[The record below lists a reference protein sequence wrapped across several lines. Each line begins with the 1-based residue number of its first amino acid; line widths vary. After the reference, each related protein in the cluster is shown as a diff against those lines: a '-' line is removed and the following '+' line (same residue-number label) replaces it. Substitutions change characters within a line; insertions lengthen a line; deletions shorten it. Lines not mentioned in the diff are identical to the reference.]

1 MYNEIF
7 NEKHIIL
14 DSTAKTKE
22 EAFLE
27 LAKLA
32 ETLGYVSDPN
42 ELVKGFEAREK
53 ESSTGFE
60 DGFAIPHARIKAVK
74 KEAVLFIR
82 FKDSVDW
89 KAMDGKPTKVA
100 IALIIP
106 EAKSGDIH
114 LGILSEVARKL
125 MDENFKKAMKIETN
139 KTKIQAA
146 LLAGADQNSSEKVTK
161 PTGEKPLILAMTACA
176 TGVAHTFLAADKLNQ
191 TGPKLGYDIKVET
204 HGAEGVRNDFT
215 DAEIKRAE
223 VIIAATDIGLDMT
236 RFGGKK
242 VYICPVAK
250 AIKDPEGVIN
260 TALKEGKTEPVG
272 EFTTKGSNGSGQK
285 VGVMKHLMAGVS
297 YMVPIVILGGIFIA
311 ISLGLAKAIYGPN
324 YENFHGSS
332 KGMGWIPDAT
342 GGTAHWGE
350 LFYTDPL
357 TDPKN
362 FFYYLNILGGSAF
375 TLMIPVLGAFI
386 ANSIAGRS
394 AIAPAIVVS
403 FIGNNA
409 ANFYPLPGIEAVNT
423 PTGFVGAI
431 AAGLAV
437 GYTVKW
443 INTWNVPKGLKPV
456 MPIFF
461 IPIVVG
467 FVYGMIMMFVI
478 GSTVGWVM
486 GKFQEWISKTWGN
499 ISNASNVAIGLA
511 FGLLIG
517 AMAGFDMGGPVN
529 KVAFLASTGLI
540 GSKIYTPMGAMAV
553 AIPVAPMGMGI
564 ATWIFKPFYN
574 EEQRTMGSTAFFMG
588 CIGISEGAIPFA
600 VNDPKRVIPSNI
612 VGSAIAGGLAGAVG
626 IADLAGHGGPIV
638 GFLSAL
644 GRGNGDTGVYGWAG
658 AWQWTLLAFLFMAI
672 GALITA
678 FMYGFWQIADKR
690 RTGETI
696 SMKQFVLKTRSDK
709 VTADKKIKA
718 AKKAT
723 KKDANQK
730 QFSKRN

>member
-1 MYNEIF
+1 MYNNIF

-22 EAFLE
+22 EVFLE
-27 LAKLA
+27 LAQLA
-32 ETLGYVSDPN
+32 ENLGYVSDRN

-60 DGFAIPHARIKAVK
+60 DGFAIPHARINAVTNA
-74 KEAVLFIR
+74 AVLFIR
-82 FKDSVDW
+82 FKNDVDW
-89 KAMDGKPTKVA
+89 NAMDGKPTKVA

-106 EAKSGDIH
+106 EAKSGEIH

-125 MDENFKKAMKIETN
+125 MDEDFKKAMKVE
-139 KTKIQAA
+139 KDKAKILAA
-146 LLAGADQNSSEKVTK
+146 LLTGIGKEEVLTK
-161 PTGEKPLILAMTACA
+161 TTPTGQKPLLLAMTACA

-191 TGPKLGYDIKVET
+191 TAPKMGYDIKVET

-215 DAEIKRAE
+215 EGEIKEAE
-223 VIIAATDIGLDMT
+223 VIIAATDIGLDME
-236 RFGGKK
+236 RFSGKK
-242 VYICPVAK
+242 VYNCPVAK

-260 TALKEGKTEPVG
+260 AALKEGKVQPTG
-272 EFTTKGSNGSGQK
+272 EFITKGANGSNQK
-285 VGVMKHLMAGVS
+285 IGVMKHLMAGVS

-324 YENFHGSS
+324 YDNFHGSL
-332 KGMGWIPDAT
+332 KGMGWIPDT
-342 GGTAHWGE
+342 SGTTVHWGKI
-350 LFYTDPL
+350 FYTDPL

-362 FFYYLNILGGSAF
+362 FFYYLNVIGVSAF
-375 TLMIPVLGAFI
+375 TLMIPILGAFI

-394 AIAPAIVVS
+394 AIAPALVVS

-431 AAGLAV
+431 AVGLAV

-467 FVYGMIMMFVI
+467 FIYGMIMMFVI
-478 GSTVGWVM
+478 GSIVGWVM
-486 GKFQEWISKTWGN
+486 GKFQNWISRTWGN
-499 ISNASNVAIGLA
+499 TSNAANVAIGLG

-517 AMAGFDMGGPVN
+517 AMAGFDMGGPIN
-529 KVAFLASTGLI
+529 KVAFLACTGLI

-612 VGSAIAGGLAGAVG
+612 VGSAIAGALAGAVG
-626 IADLAGHGGPIV
+626 NADLAGHGGPIV

-644 GRGNGDTGVYGWAG
+644 GRGNGDAGVYGWAS
-658 AWQWTLLAFLFMAI
+658 AWGWTLLAFLFMII

-678 FMYGFWQIADKR
+678 FMYGFWQVVDKK

-696 SMKQFVLKTRSDK
+696 SMKQFVVKKHTNK
-709 VTADKKIKA
+709 VVANKKSQKV
-718 AKKAT
+718 KKEHNHCHIT
-723 KKDANQK
+723 KK
-730 QFSKRN
+730 